1 MLGIPLRLEIDLC
14 HNSKAKEE
22 NSRVVS
28 ENEVVARAQS
38 RTPIE
43 MMEILHLDRDRP
55 NSLHIQLLPKSIKIA
70 ENGLQNS
77 NSSRQGG
84 C

>member
-1 MLGIPLRLEIDLC
+1 MINL
-14 HNSKAKEE
+14 
-22 NSRVVS
+22 VTV
-28 ENEVVARAQS
+28 QS
-38 RTPIE
+38 RTPSE

-55 NSLHIQLLPKSIKIA
+55 NSLHIQLLPKSIKMA